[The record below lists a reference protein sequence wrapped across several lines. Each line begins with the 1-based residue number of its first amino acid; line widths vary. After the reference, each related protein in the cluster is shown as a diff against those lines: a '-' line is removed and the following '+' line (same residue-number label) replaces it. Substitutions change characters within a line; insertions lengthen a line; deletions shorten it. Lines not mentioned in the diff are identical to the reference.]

1 MINIE
6 DFQKVDMRVGT
17 IIEASINEGARK
29 PAYKLKIDLGE
40 ELGIKYSS
48 AQITNLYNLEEL
60 VGKQIIAVVNFPAIK
75 IADVKS
81 EVLVLGLENK
91 DGVILLTP
99 DKNATNGSRVY

>member
-1 MINIE
+1 MIDIS

-17 IIEASINEGARK
+17 IVEAGINKGVRK
-29 PAYKLKIDLGE
+29 PAYKLKIDLGD
-40 ELGIKYSS
+40 ELGFKYSS
-48 AQITNLYNLEEL
+48 AQITNLYTPEEL

-99 DKNATNGSRVY
+99 DKNAVNGSKVY

>member
-48 AQITNLYNLEEL
+48 AQITNLYNPEEL

-99 DKNATNGSRVY
+99 DKNAINGSRVY